1 MARIPVGTTW
11 WGKKWLDSLTG
22 LDWENRLPRGRSYFN
37 AGRVR
42 SVEFDPEER
51 VFSAWTRSRRIP
63 R

>member
-1 MARIPVGTTW
+1 MARIPVGTTG

-22 LDWENRLPRGRSYFN
+22 LDWVNRLPRGRSYFN

-51 VFSAWTRSRRIP
+51 VFSARVQGSRGGP
-63 R
+63 